1 MLIAMIKALKA
12 LQDKIRSLELE
23 RTAAA
28 EKFRHLGQQAE
39 QHKQQQTQSVK
50 QKLNKSSQY
59 SVASEVSTEGTLSC
73 STNVYMY
80 VV

>member
-39 QHKQQQTQSVK
+39 QRKQQQSAK

-59 SVASEVSTEGTLSC
+59 SIASEVSTEG
-73 STNVYMY
+73 M
-80 VV
+80 